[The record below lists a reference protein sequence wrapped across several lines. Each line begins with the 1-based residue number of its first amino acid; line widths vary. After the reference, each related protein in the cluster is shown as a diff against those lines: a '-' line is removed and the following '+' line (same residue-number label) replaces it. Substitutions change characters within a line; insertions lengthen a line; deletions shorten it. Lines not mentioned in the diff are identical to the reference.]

1 MGINVQGY
9 RLRRDE
15 KTRIDN
21 AHHAIVKWM
30 LYKHRSFSLGYVLC
44 ALPIIAFVTGYIE
57 ISADNVMVRNILKQ
71 IRLVRSVV
79 RWVCW
84 NVR

>member
-1 MGINVQGY
+1 
-9 RLRRDE
+9 
-15 KTRIDN
+15 
-21 AHHAIVKWM
+21 M

-57 ISADNVMVRNILKQ
+57 VSADDVMVCDILTQ
-71 IRLVRSVV
+71 IRLLRSVV